1 MGLRSKKESV
11 FECRKR
17 LASAIPIPPKKEPEK
32 LETKRGGGKAGIHEL
47 LITFLLAGQSCAIK
61 LGFAP
66 DYGRSILPRFIRR
79 KD

>member
-1 MGLRSKKESV
+1 VFLNAESDSQVQFRFHQKKSQ
-11 FECRKR
+11 KNW
-17 LASAIPIPPKKEPEK
+17 
-32 LETKRGGGKAGIHEL
+32 KRGGGKAGIHEL

-61 LGFAP
+61 VGFAS